1 MTRYP
6 HPITI
11 KRAVRAETGRS
22 YTIGEEL
29 VFSGWGLVLPGSG
42 NKREL
47 FGQQVVEET
56 FTVTVQYDPRLD
68 PREDLYVDAQVN
80 GRMISLEA
88 IGVAPAPF
96 LSSDMV
102 LTCRRRKNG
111 S

>member
-11 KRAVRAETGRS
+11 RRAIRTPAGRS
-22 YTIGEEL
+22 YTVDEEQL
-29 VFSGWGLVLPGSG
+29 FSGWGLVLPGSG

-56 FTVTVQYDPRLD
+56 FSVTLQYDPRLD
-68 PREDLYVDAQVN
+68 PAEDLYIDAQVS
-80 GRMISLEA
+80 GRNVQLEA

-96 LSSDMV
+96 LSSDIV